1 MKNREFM
8 SVIFTIFYEIRE
20 SVFREISV
28 FCKTWTQWYKV
39 CLFRVFMLK
48 LVRTHIH
55 YWYTT
60 APCFFLLNFFLCTYN
75 LRWMSCLISFAFTQQ
90 NCEERE
96 ASKNYKIKNSCP
108 QWDSNP
114 YPAQPSAFET
124 TVLSTKPDTNS
135 CEKEFKSVRNI
146 YWT

>member
-55 YWYTT
+55 Y
-60 APCFFLLNFFLCTYN
+60 
-75 LRWMSCLISFAFTQQ
+75 
-90 NCEERE
+90 
-96 ASKNYKIKNSCP
+96 
-108 QWDSNP
+108 
-114 YPAQPSAFET
+114 
-124 TVLSTKPDTNS
+124 
-135 CEKEFKSVRNI
+135 
-146 YWT
+146 